1 MKIKY
6 YFRHP
11 DIAHSIHRVFRT
23 VINELPQAYSIK
35 KIDMPCKGSM
45 PWDVLGNCF
54 YSFKYRDKSSIHHVT
69 GHIHDVLLALVG
81 CKTILTIHDLV
92 FIDNVKNPIKRFYK
106 WLFWLYLP
114 VKISNVAVCISQ
126 HTASN
131 LLSHIKSTK
140 IKVIYNPIDPIFKAC
155 PKEFNKAKPIV
166 LHIGT
171 GWNKNLERT
180 VEALSNISCHL
191 RIVGKLNTEQLACLQ
206 NNKVEYS
213 NVVDLTDE
221 DIKDEYINC
230 DIVNFPSLYEGF
242 GMPIIEGQAIGRVV
256 VCSQIEPLIEVS
268 GNAVQYI
275 NPYSVD
281 SMHIAYVN
289 VINNSALRYEIIER
303 GLVNVNRFRAE
314 NIAKQY
320 TAIYNSLLN

>member
-1 MKIKY
+1 MKINY

-11 DIAHSIHRVFRT
+11 EIAHSIHRVFRT

-35 KIDMPCKGSM
+35 KNDMPCKGSM
-45 PWDVLGNCF
+45 PWDVLVNCF
-54 YSFKYRDKSSIHHVT
+54 FSFKYRDKSSIHHVT

-114 VKISNVAVCISQ
+114 VKIADVVVCISQ
-126 HTASN
+126 QTASN
-131 LLSHIKSTK
+131 LLSHIKSSK
-140 IKVIYNPIDPIFKAC
+140 IKVIYNPIDPIFKAY
-155 PKEFNKAKPIV
+155 PKEFNNAKPIV

-180 VEALSNISCHL
+180 IEALSDISCHI
-191 RIVGKLNTEQLACLQ
+191 RIVGKLSNEQLTCLQ

-213 NVVDLTDE
+213 NAIDLTDE
-221 DIKDEYINC
+221 EIRNEYINC

-268 GNAVQYI
+268 GNAVKYVDS
-275 NPYSVD
+275 YSVN
-281 SMHIAYVN
+281 SIRTAYVN
-289 VINNSALRYEIIER
+289 IINNSSLRDDIIVK
-303 GLVNVNRFRAE
+303 GLENVKRFRAE

-320 TAIYNSLLN
+320 VELYESLKI